1 MNSQRLFRLPA
12 LLWFGGLV
20 LCLSGTF
27 ELKAADSVLGSWE
40 AELKQGKFSMR
51 MVLKIQEDANNVL
64 SASFSF
70 PDRGARDMPVN
81 AVLYNDPELLIEF
94 DQFGGVFRGTIDLE
108 EETFEG
114 AWESANSQG
123 PRIANKMTFRRV
135 EGEADEPVELDYEL
149 AEGDPL
155 IKGYWKTKLQVTPEI
170 AMSLIFRIGT
180 DSESQLKGFVDIPEQ
195 GAKDIP
201 MSAIE
206 FSSPNVSLSLP
217 GLGMSFEGQIL
228 DDARTVEGSMKSFGQ
243 DMEVRFERLD
253 TLEDPVGADLSY
265 EAPSG
270 EKGVLGF
277 WEGTLD
283 VQGTELRLAFAVGV
297 DPKGDYHGTMDS
309 LDQGARGIAMSSL
322 EISDEN
328 FVFKW
333 VAMGITYSGELGEDG
348 DILEGKFEQGPLSVA
363 LSMERRSGPPAAN

>member
-1 MNSQRLFRLPA
+1 M
-12 LLWFGGLV
+12 
-20 LCLSGTF
+20 
-27 ELKAADSVLGSWE
+27 
-40 AELKQGKFSMR
+40 KQGKFSMR
-51 MVLKIQEDANNVL
+51 MVLKIQEDADHVL

-94 DQFGGVFRGTIDLE
+94 DQFGGVFRGTLDLE
-108 EETFEG
+108 EETFKG

-135 EGEADEPVELDYEL
+135 EGETDEPVELDFEFV
-149 AEGDPL
+149 EGDPL
-155 IKGYWKTKLQVTPEI
+155 IKGYWKSKLQATPEI
-170 AMSLIFRIGT
+170 AMSLILRMGN
-180 DSESQLKGFVDIPEQ
+180 DLENQVKGFVDIPEQ

-201 MSAIE
+201 VSKIKFA
-206 FSSPNVSLSLP
+206 SPNLSFSLA
-217 GLGMSFEGQIL
+217 GLGMSFEGVVL
-228 DDARTVEGSMKSFGQ
+228 EDARTVEGSMKSFGR
-243 DMEVRFERLD
+243 DFEVRFERLD
-253 TLEDPVGADLSY
+253 TLEVPVSANLSY

-297 DPKGDYHGTMDS
+297 DPKGDFHGTMDS
-309 LDQGARGIAMSSL
+309 LDQAARGIPMSAL
-322 EISDEN
+322 EITSDH

-333 VAMGITYSGELGEDG
+333 AAMGATYSGELGESG
-348 DILEGKFEQGPLSVA
+348 DLLEGKFEQGPLTIP
-363 LSMERRSGPPAAN
+363 LEMERRSGPPAANE